1 MEPSPLVP
9 RDPPKGRVKLS
20 LLPSLRADRLEG
32 TTKRGGDTRFDFG
45 QSGPRLMQV
54 EGDALPTRSSR
65 PSQGEG
71 EISLRISLV
80 EGEVGLL
87 LCLVEDGIHRK
98 F

>member
-1 MEPSPLVP
+1 M
-9 RDPPKGRVKLS
+9 
-20 LLPSLRADRLEG
+20 
-32 TTKRGGDTRFDFG
+32 RGGDTRFDFG
-45 QSGPRLMQV
+45 QSGPRLMAV
-54 EGDALPTRSSR
+54 EDEALPARTSR

-87 LCLVEDGIHRK
+87 RCAGEDGIHRK